1 MATMMRTRRTTTITH
16 TRTAATTN
24 HSTRSSNNRKMQ
36 SKRSSDETKKKK
48 KKKKGKMGN
57 YSTCFNFV
65 KVLVTLFFLMKFP
78 SCHMVQRPLSA
89 SPGLQCAILLLLP
102 EAVSFSRRKNWRNRP
117 NAPQT
122 NLVSFRIIRSKIQTK
137 TKAQQYSSTVLRTI
151 SPCQSQCSSAQA
163 WVQVKDKYIDTVLM
177 KYWWSIDILLMK
189 YWWGEVLIK
198 YCWSTDKVLMK

>member
-1 MATMMRTRRTTTITH
+1 MATMMKTRRTTTITH

-36 SKRSSDETKKKK
+36 SKRSSDEK

-102 EAVSFSRRKNWRNRP
+102 EAVSFSRRKNWRNQP

-163 WVQVKDKYIDTVLM
+163 WVQVKNKYLYRYSSDEVLVKYWYTTDEVLM
-177 KYWWSIDILLMK
+177 R
-189 YWWGEVLIK
+189 
-198 YCWSTDKVLMK
+198 WSTDQVLLKYW